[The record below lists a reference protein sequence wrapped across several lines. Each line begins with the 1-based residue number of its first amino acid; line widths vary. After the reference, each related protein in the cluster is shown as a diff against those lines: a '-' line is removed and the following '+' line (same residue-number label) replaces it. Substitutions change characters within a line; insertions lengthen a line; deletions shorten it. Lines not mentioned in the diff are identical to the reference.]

1 MPIYIISSLQCEDKR
16 DAGFS
21 PVKYWET
28 IAGNLKKAGWSLGWV
43 TAIDSDGRMIWI
55 ANAHRDNRRR
65 FVAHADKK
73 LAAHRR
79 SEGYSQTRIFHR
91 NFQRPGRL
99 CCPTQE
105 VKALGTMLPK
115 SLILSLVG
123 VLLVTL
129 SVFAG
134 TSVLE
139 GVVKDATGRPI
150 KGADVRIEAKN
161 FSKILKTDAS
171 GHYATGGLAVGTY
184 KVMLVINGQVKALIL
199 DAKTQLD
206 KPHSSTSI

>member
-1 MPIYIISSLQCEDKR
+1 ME
-16 DAGFS
+16 
-21 PVKYWET
+21 
-28 IAGNLKKAGWSLGWV
+28 
-43 TAIDSDGRMIWI
+43 
-55 ANAHRDNRRR
+55 
-65 FVAHADKK
+65 
-73 LAAHRR
+73 
-79 SEGYSQTRIFHR
+79 
-91 NFQRPGRL
+91 
-99 CCPTQE
+99 
-105 VKALGTMLPK
+105 TMLPK

-123 VLLVTL
+123 VLLVTF

-171 GHYATGGLAVGTY
+171 GHYVTHGLPVGTY
-184 KVMLVINGQVKALIL
+184 KVMLVMNGQVKASIL

-206 KPHSSTSI
+206 KPTQLNFDLSGKSVEKVRRPAVYGKDFMDVRVSTHP

>member
-1 MPIYIISSLQCEDKR
+1 
-16 DAGFS
+16 
-21 PVKYWET
+21 
-28 IAGNLKKAGWSLGWV
+28 
-43 TAIDSDGRMIWI
+43 
-55 ANAHRDNRRR
+55 
-65 FVAHADKK
+65 
-73 LAAHRR
+73 
-79 SEGYSQTRIFHR
+79 
-91 NFQRPGRL
+91 
-99 CCPTQE
+99 
-105 VKALGTMLPK
+105 MLPK

-123 VLLVTL
+123 VLLVTF

-171 GHYATGGLAVGTY
+171 GHYVTHGLPVGTY

-206 KPHSSTSI
+206 KPTQLNFDLSGKRASAKKHTRMVWIPSDINTRIGGGRWVEVDDNGIIVDNIGVNSVEKVSRSSVYGKDIVDIRVSPPH